1 MRVAAPNLPSLS
13 LAAALALGG
22 ACAPALAQVLPTAPA
37 RVYPMGSLMGYASFG
52 AGPTLS
58 VNCVSYPLGP
68 GLRVENTQQRVV
80 LLGQL
85 PGLKGPVVFQRD
97 SMGNVFRV
105 WLLREN
111 QVVGGVTAAPNRC
124 LFRQF

>member
-1 MRVAAPNLPSLS
+1 MRVAAPNLLRLT
-13 LAAALALGG
+13 LAAALALAG
-22 ACAPALAQVLPTAPA
+22 ACATAQVLPPGPA
-37 RVYPMGSLMGYASFG
+37 RVYPMGSLMGYATFG

-68 GLRVENTQQRVV
+68 GLRVENTQQRVI
-80 LLGQL
+80 LQGQL
-85 PGLKGPVVFQRD
+85 PGLQGPVVFQRD

-105 WLLREN
+105 WMLRAN
-111 QVVGGVTAAPNRC
+111 QVVSGVPAAPNRC